1 MLKFRCFHAPFFM
14 PDLNIGHFLF
24 TPLNNNIINRNM
36 NRLFFRIYIRVFE
49 PTRDGYSALKKLKM
63 NSFEVL
69 IDGMGIVKSKSV
81 CHV

>member
-24 TPLNNNIINRNM
+24 TPLTNNIINRNM

-49 PTRDGYSALKKLKM
+49 PTQLKIYLD
-63 NSFEVL
+63 V
-69 IDGMGIVKSKSV
+69 IVKLFNYKKGNRRSIKYSGL
-81 CHV
+81 